1 MPENFVNSQKATNF
15 APVNERSTTPSIGKG
30 DILKNCLMV

>member
-15 APVNERSTTPSIGKG
+15 APVNERSTNPKQRQG
-30 DILKNCLMV
+30 